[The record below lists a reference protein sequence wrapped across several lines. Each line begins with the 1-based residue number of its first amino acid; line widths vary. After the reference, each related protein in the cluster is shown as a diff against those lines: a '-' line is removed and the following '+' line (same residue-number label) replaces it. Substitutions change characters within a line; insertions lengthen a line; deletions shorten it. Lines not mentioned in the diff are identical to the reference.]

1 MKNFQFSKMI
11 TAVLFAAVLAIVT
24 TSVWGISLFISV
36 PLFITG
42 ALLPLKEAGSLALN
56 ATNNMSARAAFDH
69 ARHMFAV
76 SMLDKFNGNM
86 AQARAWANS
95 LKLSQNE
102 IRCEVAVNITSQN
115 FIFGVTNV
123 DVNSN
128 NFIFNT
134 EKRLNQQDSL
144 CVSEYGLFVRKAAT
158 VTSTTENLLTYGN
171 SNVFAVAGEAT
182 SINGTFYANGQFQ
195 ITVNN
200 DVILP
205 ARGIF
210 NHLYVPQTQLTA
222 VVSSATVAAPLDQIR
237 GAEDGFI
244 TCEPNIVLIGSKRYV
259 PQVVLQSNFT
269 ASEVAP
275 ATIRLVWVARGILAQ
290 NSTIIN

>member
-1 MKNFQFSKMI
+1 MI
-11 TAVLFAAVLAIVT
+11 TAVLFAVVLALVT
-24 TSVWGISLFISV
+24 TSVWGLSLFITV
-36 PLFITG
+36 PLFIIG
-42 ALLPLKEAGSLALN
+42 AFLPKRRRGILALN
-56 ATNNMSARAAFDH
+56 ATNNMSARAGFDH

-86 AQARAWANS
+86 GAARNWANS

-102 IRCEVAVNITSQN
+102 IRCEVAINITSQS
-115 FIFGVTNV
+115 FTFGITNV

-128 NFIFNT
+128 NTIFNT

-158 VTSTTENLLTYGN
+158 ATSTVENLLTYGN
-171 SNVFAVAGEAT
+171 PNVFAVVGSAA
-182 SINGTFYANGQFQ
+182 SINGTFYSHGQFQ
-195 ITVNN
+195 ISVNN

-205 ARGIF
+205 ARGVF

-222 VVSSATVAAPLDQIR
+222 VVGSATVAAPADQIR

-259 PQVVLQSNFT
+259 PQVVLPANFT
-269 ASEVAP
+269 ATEVAP
-275 ATIRLVWVARGILAQ
+275 AAIRLVLIARGILAQ